1 MQAITRVEGMRNFNQ
16 VKINEAD
23 GERFFCDEQSAIDAG
38 WVKAGGN

>member
-38 WVKAGGN
+38 WVKAAN